1 MKLLFCCLYPMNE
14 NEMNNPQK
22 NAPNGDDIII
32 NIFDNNFIEELSSMC
47 NVAVQS
53 CLKRDI
59 IEHFIKTSSKISQL
73 YEENVVS
80 LSM

>member
-47 NVAVQS
+47 NVV
-53 CLKRDI
+53 
-59 IEHFIKTSSKISQL
+59 
-73 YEENVVS
+73 N
-80 LSM
+80 M